1 MRIKVLVAPILVG
14 LVSIAHAQVAPSDN
28 EPGATAALHDVSGT
42 YASTWGVMT
51 LHQNGNHVIGSY
63 TFNDGQIDGTF
74 DGTRLRFSW
83 REEGGGAGFG
93 VFVVRSDG
101 QLDGS
106 WGVNDDHS
114 SGAWTA
120 TLGSATDLSN
130 NLAASPFGDS
140 KLHAG
145 SWPVEVYMPWDGT
158 FADDN
163 VWIGMVGV
171 GVGLG
176 NRITPDWYLGVTA
189 DYEMLMGAEGG
200 NWDAPINVPDLRR
213 RARRRDR
220 WRSIYVRDQRATTT
234 RSPTARSRLENADM
248 PVPCAHRN
256 QQRYATPRASVAIEH
271 DASPFACSR
280 SSVRG

>member
-130 NLAASPFGDS
+130 NLPRRRSAIPSSTPVRGRIAHICVGGSETIRLTRPTVQRARPAASS
-140 KLHAG
+140 
-145 SWPVEVYMPWDGT
+145 
-158 FADDN
+158 
-163 VWIGMVGV
+163 
-171 GVGLG
+171 
-176 NRITPDWYLGVTA
+176 
-189 DYEMLMGAEGG
+189 
-200 NWDAPINVPDLRR
+200 RR
-213 RARRRDR
+213 
-220 WRSIYVRDQRATTT
+220 
-234 RSPTARSRLENADM
+234 
-248 PVPCAHRN
+248 
-256 QQRYATPRASVAIEH
+256 PR
-271 DASPFACSR
+271 
-280 SSVRG
+280 